1 MRIRSALSL
10 ALGVAFGAASLA
22 SLPML
27 TACSMAQGLNPENR
41 LQDHVYMLNDE
52 ARWGRVDL
60 AAGRCARAYRG
71 AFVRSHRR
79 WGRGISIGDLDVTN
93 IAMMQAGAQSLVTY
107 SWIDDNTME
116 LHQTTVRQN
125 WVGEGDGF
133 ALAGEDIVGGDDG
146 LYLDV
151 TGGPQRLV
159 GADSE
164 ILIDEDGEMGAA
176 LAGEMQDEH
185 PEGVSSTS
193 DVAATDATSGDETS
207 GPTHA
212 ADGRELTPGERA
224 IAAQRPRPH
233 RRDSQGQL
241 IQE

>member
-1 MRIRSALSL
+1 MRIRSALSI
-10 ALGVAFGAASLA
+10 ALGVAFGAASMA

-27 TACSMAQGLNPENR
+27 SACSIAQGLNPENR

-107 SWIDDNTME
+107 SWIDDTTME

-133 ALAGEDIVGGDDG
+133 ALAGEDIVSGDDG

-151 TGGPQRLV
+151 TGGPQRLPD
-159 GADSE
+159 ADSE
-164 ILIDEDGEMGAA
+164 LLIDEDGSMGAA

-185 PEGVSSTS
+185 PEGSASS
-193 DVAATDATSGDETS
+193 AGGEAE

-212 ADGRELTPGERA
+212 ADGRELTTGERA
-224 IAAQRPRPH
+224 IAAQPPRAT

-241 IQE
+241 IQK